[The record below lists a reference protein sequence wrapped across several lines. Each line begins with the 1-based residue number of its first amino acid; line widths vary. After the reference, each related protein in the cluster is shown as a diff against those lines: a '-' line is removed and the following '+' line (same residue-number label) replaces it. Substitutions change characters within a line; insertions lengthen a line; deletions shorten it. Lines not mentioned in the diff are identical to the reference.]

1 MGEYALYEGERIKIG
16 SCEEMFWLRA
26 EQADLV
32 TPVAGSV
39 DPVKHRGKLL
49 FRFPFPDE
57 DGTAPG
63 SFEDTFRRQP
73 LVRYCPP
80 CDHPGRAGLAY
91 QQYHGNILVVV
102 VRCEVCRKMW
112 RLTEVEDAQ
121 SVAAALHHLADVQIQ
136 ADDDEG
142 AVRLRSTAD
151 RVVAGYVPPDE
162 PSGPLITIRHT
173 PAEGTLVEG
182 SRKGD
187 GVWDVLKAQRA
198 NWKWSRE
205 IGLYLG
211 QSRDKAA
218 KGWVIEAAATALRE
232 AGFEVTVVIDEDA
245 TRSFADAEAER
256 YQRAD
261 DRVARFEGYAE
272 GAAGRSHAA
281 WARSNE
287 IAGRFEFGQPILVG
301 HHSERRARADQRRMH
316 DAMSRSVAEDNKA
329 GHWAERAEAAGEYRD
344 RRESV
349 PTTLRRIEGLQA
361 AERSWTRALN
371 GQPDSLT
378 LRNRETDDYMPAE
391 GKYLERVKRELDRI
405 GEELAY
411 WRAHVKRMEAEQ
423 GVKVW
428 GPDDFTVGDFAQL
441 EYGYY
446 EVLRVNKKSLTIPA
460 LISDGPVVTKANSR
474 LSWTDTRPYSKVKG
488 RKSAEEIARILA
500 EVERREAEKTMQEP
514 EPTASQVVVHQAAS
528 YSGWIHRDPA
538 GICSEESGTHRD
550 RSEAAVCALCSL
562 ITDWNKRRD
571 QAQQVL
577 AAAGQKQETSCQS

>member
-80 CDHPGRAGLAY
+80 CDHAGRAGLAY

-121 SVAAALHHLADVQIQ
+121 RVAAALHHLADVQIQ

-151 RVVAGYVPPDE
+151 RVLAGYVLPDE
-162 PSGPLITIRHT
+162 PSGPLITLRHT

-182 SRKGD
+182 SRRGD
-187 GVWDVLKAQRA
+187 GVWEVLKDLRSRGQG

-218 KGWVIEAAATALRE
+218 QMWKIEAAANALRD
-232 AGFEVTVVIDEDA
+232 AGFEVGFEVDDTA
-245 TRSFADAEAER
+245 RRSFADAEQER
-256 YQRAD
+256 YERAE
-261 DRVARFEGYAE
+261 DRAGRFGEYADN
-272 GAAGRSHAA
+272 AAGRSHAA
-281 WARSNE
+281 WQRSHQISE
-287 IAGRFEFGQPILVG
+287 RFWMGQPILVG
-301 HHSERRARADQRRMH
+301 HHSERGARRDQQRMDDTMRR
-316 DAMSRSVAEDNKA
+316 SIAEDDKA
-329 GHWAERAEAAGEYRD
+329 GYWADRAAAAEKYQD

-349 PTTLRRIEGLQA
+349 PRTLRRIEKLE
-361 AERSWTRALN
+361 AEARDIRRRLEGSGDEVYGTDKPATGGYRRRLLTRAI
-371 GQPDSLT
+371 SLA
-378 LRNRETDDYMPAE
+378 D
-391 GKYLERVKRELDRI
+391 
-405 GEELAY
+405 ELAY
-411 WRAHVKRMEAEQ
+411 WREHIKQQEAE
-423 GVKVW
+423 GVKIW
-428 GPDDFTVGDFAQL
+428 GPADFKVGDYVFDGHWCQVERVNPKTL
-441 EYGYY
+441 SVPSGNNDHL
-446 EVLRVNKKSLTIPA
+446 LRVVRRDTVTHAMGPSRWVRKIPY
-460 LISDGPVVTKANSR
+460 PEVR
-474 LSWTDTRPYSKVKG
+474 G
-488 RKSAEEIARILA
+488 RKSAEEMQAFLA
-500 EVERREAEKTMQEP
+500 EVERLETEQNEEA
-514 EPTASQVVVHQAAS
+514 
-528 YSGWIHRDPA
+528 
-538 GICSEESGTHRD
+538 
-550 RSEAAVCALCSL
+550 
-562 ITDWNKRRD
+562 
-571 QAQQVL
+571 
-577 AAAGQKQETSCQS
+577 SCQS